1 MPWPF
6 HVPELRSTQLLRIPA
21 SSVNAPA
28 PHVFGALSPKPD
40 AVARKIVPPNSRCIY
55 IYIPR
60 NPAVSLNAD
69 HIPRPRH
76 LSSSKISRSE
86 NMASKT
92 TILEHPSVGQIHGV
106 QPQGQAH
113 VEQYLGIQYAT
124 LENRFA
130 RGKLV
135 ETYKSPIQAT
145 KTG

>member
-1 MPWPF
+1 
-6 HVPELRSTQLLRIPA
+6 
-21 SSVNAPA
+21 
-28 PHVFGALSPKPD
+28 
-40 AVARKIVPPNSRCIY
+40 
-55 IYIPR
+55 
-60 NPAVSLNAD
+60 
-69 HIPRPRH
+69 
-76 LSSSKISRSE
+76 
-86 NMASKT
+86 MASNTT

-145 KTG
+145 RPG

>member
-1 MPWPF
+1 
-6 HVPELRSTQLLRIPA
+6 
-21 SSVNAPA
+21 
-28 PHVFGALSPKPD
+28 
-40 AVARKIVPPNSRCIY
+40 
-55 IYIPR
+55 
-60 NPAVSLNAD
+60 
-69 HIPRPRH
+69 
-76 LSSSKISRSE
+76 
-86 NMASKT
+86 MASKT

-135 ETYKSPIQAT
+135 ETYKSPIHAT